1 MRWLPGLSIRARIT
15 LGSLVVAAVLF
26 SIAAAFFRIEVQSIL
41 AETTATLLEN
51 DTAPVIAELTSDP
64 SRLPDQPG
72 EGQLIAVVDPEGQVQ
87 VSSLPQTLT
96 KRLDSIVTLGGAPHS
111 VNTGRSTYL
120 VVAETVHTSKGD
132 WVVVAARNE
141 EALMLLLDELTRVL
155 IIGAVVLIVGFGLA
169 SWVLTGA
176 ALRPVNRLREEAE
189 SLSTAGSSAQL
200 PVPAGRDEVS
210 QLAVTLNAFIA
221 RLRRGVDREKQVVS
235 DASHELRTPLA
246 VLKAQLELAH
256 LNAGDATALEKDIDD
271 ASVTVDRLSHLATNL
286 LELSKLESQQVSPET
301 DWADLT
307 AEITASV
314 DRARVVRNGQD
325 LDVGYEIIGEDPAGR
340 YPISRTNIGQL
351 VDNLVS
357 NAVTAMNGKGTVTVT
372 LARDPDPDAGGAVLT
387 VVDTGPGMPPEY
399 IPLAFDR
406 FSRPDP
412 ARASGSGG
420 SGLGL
425 AIVKAIVE
433 GASGSIVLRNTGSGF
448 AVEVRLPRHAPGNL

>member
-15 LGSLVVAAVLF
+15 LGSLVIAAVLF
-26 SIAAAFFRIEVQSIL
+26 SIAAFFFRLEVQSIL
-41 AETTATLLEN
+41 NETTATLLEN
-51 DTAPVIAELTSDP
+51 DTAPVVAELTSDP
-64 SRLPDQPG
+64 SKPPDRPG
-72 EGQLIAVVDPEGQVQ
+72 EGQLIAVLDPAGQVQ
-87 VSSLPQTLT
+87 VSSLPKSLT
-96 KRLDSIVTLGGAPHS
+96 KRITSLVTLGDAPHL

-120 VVAETVHTSKGD
+120 VAVETVPTPTGD

-141 EALMLLLDELTRVL
+141 EALTLLLDELTRVL
-155 IIGAVVLIVGFGLA
+155 IIGAVVLIVGFGIA
-169 SWVLTGA
+169 SWLLTGA
-176 ALRPVNRLREEAE
+176 ALRPVSRLREEAE
-189 SLSTAGSSAQL
+189 SLSAAGSSAQL

-256 LNAGDATALEKDIDD
+256 LNSGDATALEKDIDD

-314 DRARVVRNGQD
+314 DRARVVRNGHE
-325 LDVGYEIIGEDPAGR
+325 LDVAYEIVGDDPLGR
-340 YPISRTNIGQL
+340 FTISRTNIGQL

-357 NAVTAMNGKGTVTVT
+357 NAVIAMNGKGTVTVM
-372 LARDPDPDAGGAVLT
+372 LRRDRDLDAAVLT
-387 VVDTGPGMPPEY
+387 VVDTGPGMPEEY

-425 AIVKAIVE
+425 AIVQAIVE
-433 GASGSIVLRNTGSGF
+433 RAHGSIELRNTGSGLS
-448 AVEVRLPRHAPGNL
+448 VEVRLPRHTPHNL